1 MQRIEKVLE
10 ALGMLYEEKKHG
22 ITAEEIAYRLK
33 SDRSNI
39 SRDLN
44 QLYKEKRCYKEKTR
58 PVRFFPCARK
68 VPQQAAAPKET
79 PKIVDMDKF
88 LKKNPSLFHQIE
100 QGKAAI
106 LYPGDG
112 MHMLLLGETGVGKS
126 LFADLLHKYGIQ
138 SGKLAES
145 SPFIQFN
152 CADYAHNPQL
162 LMSQLFGH
170 TKGAYTGAE
179 TNKTGLLEKAN
190 GGILF
195 LDEIHRLP
203 IEGQEM
209 LFTYIDRG
217 VFRPLGE
224 SEKDNHANVLIIGAT
239 TEKKDTLLKT
249 FIRRLPIII
258 DLPSLRERSIEERHQ
273 LFDAFV
279 QQEVDQLGVPMYF
292 SKNALKAF
300 LHYKC
305 ELNIGQF
312 KADIRIAFAK
322 SYARFLAV
330 KENYLKVS
338 SKDLPD
344 YIREG
349 LLSNAD
355 HRQMWSKYEGTNRQA
370 IQYLPSDNTVPEVSS
385 APSESTIYREMNTRY
400 RELEQKKISADEIQK
415 AMEHDLKTYFKLTGE
430 KEQRFCNKE
439 NLIALV
445 PDNIIKELEKILRH
459 VMIKTGK
466 VMSDKVFQMMAIHIY
481 NLVKRNQQDHVLKN
495 DMHEAIIDKYPEMY
509 GVAKEC
515 MAILE
520 ADLGVRIPEEEASY
534 FIMFLTHDEMDAIE
548 RLAKVQVIVI
558 AHGSG
563 IASALCDTANQ
574 LLNHEGAIGINA
586 RLDEEPR
593 QVFERLV
600 RYIKNHQIM
609 DDILLLVDMGSLT
622 TFAGELEKL
631 FPLKAESIPL
641 VSTMHVLEASRKAM
655 IGCSLREVYVET
667 LKVNDY
673 MAIYQDRK
681 ALEQVQK
688 PKVRPQATDS
698 FHFRPLAI
706 ISICLTGEGTAV
718 TIRDIIRK
726 EISFD
731 EKEITIVPINL
742 VGKESIYVR
751 LQELTKEYEI
761 ICVISTFAIKTE
773 YPTFE
778 LYTVMN
784 RAGLQR
790 IQDCIDEIYTYRSI
804 KETILK
810 YYDMPEIEELLS
822 SIYRFNDEVNEM
834 MSPSLFVS
842 DKIGLSFHIIGMLR
856 KIKRKEQIPHFE
868 KGMVSFPQDKYIV
881 PKIKNLFLDYFREHL
896 EMINEDMLNH
906 VAYAYLARSVS
917 YTANG

>member
-1 MQRIEKVLE
+1 
-10 ALGMLYEEKKHG
+10 MLYEEKKQG
-22 ITAEEIAYRLK
+22 ITAEEIAYRLQ

-44 QLYKEKRCYKEKTR
+44 RLHKEQRCYKEKTR
-58 PVRFFPCARK
+58 PVRFFPCTHKR
-68 VPQQAAAPKET
+68 VPKTGVPKET
-79 PKIVDMDKF
+79 PKMVDMDKF
-88 LKKNPSLFHQIE
+88 LKRNPSLFHQIE

-138 SGKLAES
+138 SGKLAEA

-170 TKGAYTGAE
+170 VKGAYTGAE

-217 VFRPLGE
+217 VFRRLGE
-224 SEKDNHANVLIIGAT
+224 SEKDHHANVLIIGAT

-273 LFDAFV
+273 LFDTFV

-330 KENYLKVS
+330 KEDYLRVS

-344 YIREG
+344 YIRAG
-349 LLSNAD
+349 LLSNAA
-355 HRQMWSKYEGTNRQA
+355 HRQMWSKYEVTNRQA
-370 IQYLPSDNTVPEVSS
+370 IQYLPSTATVTEVSV
-385 APSESTIYREMNTRY
+385 PSESTIYREMNTRY
-400 RELEQKKISADEIQK
+400 RELEQNKASAEEIQK

-430 KEQRFCNKE
+430 KEQLFCNKE

-445 PDNIIKELEKILRH
+445 PVNIIKELEKILRH
-459 VMIKTGK
+459 VTIKTGK
-466 VMSDKVFQMMAIHIY
+466 VVSDKFFQMMAIHIY
-481 NLVKRNQQDHVLKN
+481 NLVKRSQQDH
-495 DMHEAIIDKYPEMY
+495 
-509 GVAKEC
+509 
-515 MAILE
+515 
-520 ADLGVRIPEEEASY
+520 
-534 FIMFLTHDEMDAIE
+534 
-548 RLAKVQVIVI
+548 VI

-586 RLDEEPR
+586 RLDEEPQ

-600 RYIKNHQIM
+600 RYIKNHQIT

-631 FPLKAESIPL
+631 FPLKAKSIPL

-655 IGCSLREVYVET
+655 IGCGLREVYVET

-673 MAIYQDRK
+673 MAIYQY
-681 ALEQVQK
+681 
-688 PKVRPQATDS
+688 
-698 FHFRPLAI
+698 
-706 ISICLTGEGTAV
+706 
-718 TIRDIIRK
+718 RK
-726 EISFD
+726 EV
-731 EKEITIVPINL
+731 EQ
-742 VGKESIYVR
+742 
-751 LQELTKEYEI
+751 LQI
-761 ICVISTFAIKTE
+761 
-773 YPTFE
+773 
-778 LYTVMN
+778 
-784 RAGLQR
+784 
-790 IQDCIDEIYTYRSI
+790 
-804 KETILK
+804 
-810 YYDMPEIEELLS
+810 
-822 SIYRFNDEVNEM
+822 
-834 MSPSLFVS
+834 
-842 DKIGLSFHIIGMLR
+842 
-856 KIKRKEQIPHFE
+856 
-868 KGMVSFPQDKYIV
+868 
-881 PKIKNLFLDYFREHL
+881 
-896 EMINEDMLNH
+896 
-906 VAYAYLARSVS
+906 
-917 YTANG
+917 

>member
-224 SEKDNHANVLIIGAT
+224 SEKDHHANVLIIGAT

-338 SKDLPD
+338 SNDLPD
-344 YIREG
+344 YIRAG

-459 VMIKTGK
+459 VTIKTDK

-481 NLVKRNQQDHVLKN
+481 NIVKRSQQDHVLKN

-742 VGKESIYVR
+742 VGKESIYAR